1 VYPYGATLNVQKPS
15 HAILTSGALS
25 YPSNRPLAAVYQG
38 KNGKGRMAVVGSVE
52 MFGDEYF
59 EKEENS
65 KIFEFLIKYLLTNE
79 VEFEWSKEEENPEYN
94 YVPEVAEMADKLKSC
109 LQESEELPLDYKTL
123 FNHDLFKFDVDLIPE
138 AVKLYTTLGVK

>member
-1 VYPYGATLNVQKPS
+1 MYPYGATLNVQKPS

-65 KIFEFLIKYLLTNE
+65 KIFELVRLLTQHI
-79 VEFEWSKEEENPEYN
+79 V
-94 YVPEVAEMADKLKSC
+94 L
-109 LQESEELPLDYKTL
+109 
-123 FNHDLFKFDVDLIPE
+123 
-138 AVKLYTTLGVK
+138 